1 MRTITLLSF
10 LISFLVLGQT
20 VYGQKTITGKV
31 LDSKTHE
38 PLPFVNLVANGKE
51 RGTSTDIDGKFEL
64 KNYKDIT
71 SISFS
76 YVGYEPLNYR
86 VSKSE
91 DVVVELVR
99 KSFDLKSIDV
109 YPGENPAHRIIDLVY
124 DNRNKN
130 NPEKNGSFTYE
141 SYNKLIANAEID
153 STLIKRELA
162 EDSLN
167 ESFFNFLEFLTNQHL
182 FLMESVTYRKF
193 KPPNQSTEKVLAT
206 RVSGIENPQFALV
219 ATQLQ
224 DFTFYNE
231 VFYLADKEYVNPIS
245 KNSTKKYLFVIEDT
259 ILSPPDTT
267 FIISYRPKS
276 GKHFDG
282 LTGLLYI
289 NSNGYAIE
297 KVLAEPTEYVK
308 GVNINIQQNY
318 ELVDNRKWFPI
329 QTHSELVFM
338 ASDTGGIEVQGKIMG
353 YLENIILDPELK
365 RNEFSHVILELDP
378 MANNQP
384 DSFWTNYRKNELT
397 IKEMNTYT
405 KIDSLGEAYNVDQ
418 KMYLLNA
425 LVSGKAPIK
434 FIDIDLDKILKV
446 NGYENLRLGL
456 GIHTNEKI
464 SKYWNVGGYMGYGF
478 GDKAWKYGGD
488 LNIKPF
494 VENDLA
500 FQFSYINDVLE
511 TGGTEFYAKPKVKL
525 NPSSYRALFINKM
538 DSRER
543 YQALVRFRAFRYMQ
557 PYVFVNSD
565 FRKYNDGY
573 SYQRLAN
580 SGNTELIKQHRLGEI
595 GFGFRYAY
603 NEKYTKMNNS
613 PLSLGTKAPVLF
625 FKFTKGINGG
635 DLAGELDYT
644 KLEARLLKVV
654 AWRALG
660 KSSISATGGMVEGET
675 PRTILFNSPASFWKF
690 ALSVDQS
697 FQTMRPNEF
706 FSNQFTHLF
715 LKHSFPSIYTGIK
728 EVQPAIVL
736 TGNFGIGVLTTSSTL
751 SSPYLQDY
759 SLGYQEAGIG
769 IDNLWVNNYSGLGI
783 GAFYRFG
790 AYELDYPQD
799 NWAFKITYSFTFNFN
814 KTTNI
819 E

>member
-1 MRTITLLSF
+1 MRTITFFSF
-10 LISFLVLGQT
+10 LTSFLVLGFEG
-20 VYGQKTITGKV
+20 YGQKTVSGKV

-38 PLPFVNLVANGKE
+38 PLPFVNLVANGRE
-51 RGTSTDIDGKFEL
+51 RGAASDIDGKFEL
-64 KNYKDIT
+64 KNYKDIRA
-71 SISFS
+71 ISFS
-76 YVGYEPLNYR
+76 YVGYEPLIYQ
-86 VSKSE
+86 VSKNE
-91 DVVVELVR
+91 GVVVELVR

-124 DNRNKN
+124 NNRNKN

-162 EDSLN
+162 EDSLD
-167 ESFFNFLEFLTNQHL
+167 EGFFNFLEFLTNQHL

-219 ATQLQ
+219 ATQMQ

-289 NSNGYAIE
+289 NTNGYAIE
-297 KVLAEPTEYVK
+297 KVTAEPTEYVK
-308 GVNINIQQNY
+308 GLNINIQQNY
-318 ELVDNRKWFPI
+318 ELVDNRKWFPV

-397 IKEMNTYT
+397 IKELNTYT

-425 LVSGKAPIK
+425 LVSGKAPVK

-456 GIHTNEKI
+456 GIHTNDKI

-573 SYQRLAN
+573 SYQRLDNA
-580 SGNTELIKQHRLGEI
+580 GNTELINQHHLGEI

-613 PLSLGTKAPVLF
+613 LLSMGTKAPVLF

-635 DLAGELDYT
+635 DLAGELEYT
-644 KLEARLLKVV
+644 KLEARILKVV

-660 KSSISATGGMVEGET
+660 KSSISATAGMVEGEA

-706 FSNQFTHLF
+706 FSNQFVNLF
-715 LKHSFPSIYTGIK
+715 LKHAFPSIYTGIP
-728 EVQPAIVL
+728 EVQPTIVL
-736 TGNFGIGVLTTSSTL
+736 SGNFGLGLLNNASKQ

-769 IDNLWVNNYSGLGI
+769 IDNLWVNSYSGLGI

-790 AYELDYPQD
+790 AYELNYPQD